1 MNENV
6 PEIAVGTIRVV
17 TESKWICTDRYHQDW
32 RELEKKT
39 VKLFHRHLS
48 FRQLWSQRPKDW
60 YELNPNIR
68 FCDEDDL
75 SFGGIMMICLL
86 IKSQN
91 HFLDTIQQPIDR
103 NLLKTLFTYMY
114 K

>member
-39 VKLFHRHLS
+39 IAVFTDTYL

-68 FCDEDDL
+68 FADEDDL
-75 SFGGIMMICLL
+75 SFEWDYDDMPINQIP
-86 IKSQN
+86 KS
-91 HFLDTIQQPIDR
+91 FLDTIQQPIDEI
-103 NLLKTLFTYMY
+103 Y
-114 K
+114 